1 MEATAPTRLDVP
13 NFRSPKRILVRFL
26 FLSRNLWKQ
35 KAQQRGKSIKT
46 LHVRVRDLALS
57 RDLWKTK
64 VLRLQEQ
71 LRQVRDGSAELV
83 AEASPLVAE
92 PQELANPCRHDATSI
107 PLLGAE
113 SLPPRDGCVSSAQ
126 ESVHASP
133 PRSAAAENPGEKK
146 RPRR

>member
-13 NFRSPKRILVRFL
+13 NFRSPKRILVRSL

-35 KAQQRGKSIKT
+35 KAQRRGKSIKA
-46 LHVRVRDLALS
+46 LHVRVRDLKLS

-64 VLRLQEQ
+64 VLHLQEQ

-83 AEASPLVAE
+83 AEAPPVVAAPEGLV
-92 PQELANPCRHDATSI
+92 NPSRHDATSI
-107 PLLGAE
+107 PPLGAE
-113 SLPPRDGCVSSAQ
+113 SLPSRDGCVCSAQ